1 MLYVEKLRSAVNGQ
15 SAAKFLLLE
24 KKVQRLLERG
34 SFKANVKR
42 SGSFPL
48 KEKDIVCSLW
58 KHRAWVHLMLLVL
71 RTNRNIKESAMI
83 LNSKIEEI
91 CTLIPALANE
101 IVWDTRG
108 KIATTSRTKDSVEIA
123 FKNGSTLRNAAMSE
137 NTRGARFQSLL
148 VEEVAKVDQDKL
160 TEIIMPTLVISR
172 KINGEA
178 DPKEILNQ
186 SAIFVTS
193 AGYKNTYSYEK
204 LIDTLCLMVA
214 RPKEAFILGGDWRIK
229 LRVFAIKTA

>member
-1 MLYVEKLRSAVNGQ
+1 MLYVEKLRSAINGQ

-34 SFKANVKR
+34 SFKAYVKR

-123 FKNGSTLRNAAMSE
+123 FKNGL
-137 NTRGARFQSLL
+137 
-148 VEEVAKVDQDKL
+148 
-160 TEIIMPTLVISR
+160 
-172 KINGEA
+172 
-178 DPKEILNQ
+178 IL
-186 SAIFVTS
+186 AH
-193 AGYKNTYSYEK
+193 
-204 LIDTLCLMVA
+204 
-214 RPKEAFILGGDWRIK
+214 
-229 LRVFAIKTA
+229 